1 MKKAIII
8 ALLHDE
14 GDRTSS
20 LQMFGQGSGPIH
32 MNNVG
37 CTGTELSL
45 IDCPHSR
52 SHSCSHRDDAAVQC
66 QTSKWQ
72 QLY

>member
-1 MKKAIII
+1 MIMIN
-8 ALLHDE
+8 E
-14 GDRTSS
+14 GARTSL
-20 LQMFGQGSGPIH
+20 LQTFGQGSGPIH

-45 IDCPHSR
+45 LDCPHSR
-52 SHSCSHRDDAAVQC
+52 SHSCSHHDDAAVQC
-66 QTSKWQ
+66 QTSTLK